1 MTKRS
6 QKIRS
11 EIGNLIYE
19 MQLFQTEG
27 NDHMVARMD
36 SLIEKKRIQLEKIIK
51 EEALKD
57 EGHAPQE

>member
-1 MTKRS
+1 
-6 QKIRS
+6 
-11 EIGNLIYE
+11 